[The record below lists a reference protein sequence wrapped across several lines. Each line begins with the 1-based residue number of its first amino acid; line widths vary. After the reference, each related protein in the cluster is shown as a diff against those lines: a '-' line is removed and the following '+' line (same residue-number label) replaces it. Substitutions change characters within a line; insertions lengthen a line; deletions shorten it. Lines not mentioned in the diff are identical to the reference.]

1 LGSAKVTKFS
11 NPASFL
17 KKLRQKNLINQCTQ
31 RTSELPQVIRAAK
44 IGIILTPTKRL
55 EKYFK
60 NSLG

>member
-44 IGIILTPTKRL
+44 IGIIPTLAK
-55 EKYFK
+55 KP
-60 NSLG
+60 

>member
-17 KKLRQKNLINQCTQ
+17 KKKLRQKNLINQCTQ

-44 IGIILTPTKRL
+44 IGIIPTLAK
-55 EKYFK
+55 KP
-60 NSLG
+60 